1 MIRSMKKHLVTGMTL
16 IGMTSII
23 YYIIYNSSYLNI
35 DIINKT
41 SSIINGLRITS
52 NLLEKDIIISAIEPE
67 EKNRIQINSLTEF
80 KKGNGSMLLR
90 YELENKKARE
100 VELVK
105 NIKDKYAGKINIII
119 KEDEIGRINIC
130 IRESL
135 GLHSILN

>member
-1 MIRSMKKHLVTGMTL
+1 MIRSMKKHLIMGMAL
-16 IGMTSII
+16 IGVTSII
-23 YYIIYNSSYLNI
+23 YYMIYSSSYLNI
-35 DIINKT
+35 NIINKT

-52 NLLEKDIIISAIEPE
+52 NLLEKDIIISDIEPE
-67 EKNRIQINSLTEF
+67 GKKKIQINSLTEI

-90 YELENKKARE
+90 YEVENKNARE

-105 NIKDKYAGKINIII
+105 NIKDKYTGKINVIM

-135 GLHSILN
+135 GLHNILN